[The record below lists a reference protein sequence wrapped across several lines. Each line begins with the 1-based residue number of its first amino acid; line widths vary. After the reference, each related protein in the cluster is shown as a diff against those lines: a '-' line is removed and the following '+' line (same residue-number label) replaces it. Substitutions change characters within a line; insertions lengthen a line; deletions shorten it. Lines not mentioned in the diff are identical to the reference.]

1 MATAELTLRQNELT
15 VQKQINQ
22 IRVDVQTALIAVQQA
37 RAQFQAASQAV
48 VLQQQTTDAEEKKLA
63 AGASTPYNVI
73 LTQRDLATAEDNQV
87 LAQAAYAFSRN
98 QLDWATG
105 TILERNNVQFEEAK
119 QGIVSRPP
127 SALPGLER

>member
-1 MATAELTLRQNELT
+1 MPR
-15 VQKQINQ
+15 K
-22 IRVDVQTALIAVQQA
+22 
-37 RAQFQAASQAV
+37 
-48 VLQQQTTDAEEKKLA
+48 KKLA

-105 TILERNNVQFEEAK
+105 TILERNNIQFEEAK
-119 QGIVSRPP
+119 QGIVSGRPAP
-127 SALPGLER
+127 YRVWRGNVEQVVPK